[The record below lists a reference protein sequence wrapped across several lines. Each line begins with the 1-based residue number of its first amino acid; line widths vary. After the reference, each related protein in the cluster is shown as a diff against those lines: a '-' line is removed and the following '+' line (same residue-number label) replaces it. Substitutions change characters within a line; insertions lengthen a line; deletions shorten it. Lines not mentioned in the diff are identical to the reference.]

1 MANRATSKQLRTK
14 ADWLAA
20 WREFFERVAEPLGQ
34 VVTAQRCR
42 ESWLQGEAYRF
53 FRFGKQQQAFYADS
67 NDVVFGDGTKRR
79 VDFAAFASDA
89 DDAATRFV
97 AELKLLGEGKFQ
109 QKVVTGGKLSALG
122 ELRTITPAHARLVG
136 GPWGLIPDY
145 VRLLQA
151 ESPLR
156 MLLLVTQRA
165 EMPDDLGKVLRDIE
179 FERRGTVL
187 FENEAIRAKSWW
199 IEGTMGG

>member
-1 MANRATSKQLRTK
+1 MGSRGGATRLRTK
-14 ADWLAA
+14 AVWLAA
-20 WREFFERVAEPLGQ
+20 WREFFELVAEPLGQ
-34 VVTAQRCR
+34 VVKAQRCR

-53 FRFGKQQQAFYADS
+53 FRFQKSEAFYVDT
-67 NDVVFGDGTKRR
+67 NTVVFADRKKRR
-79 VDFAAFASDA
+79 VDFAAFDSD
-89 DDAATRFV
+89 DTNAATRFV

-122 ELRTITPAHARLVG
+122 ELRTITPAHASLVG

-156 MLLLVTQRA
+156 MLLLVTQR
-165 EMPDDLGKVLRDIE
+165 EEVPDDLGEVLRDIE